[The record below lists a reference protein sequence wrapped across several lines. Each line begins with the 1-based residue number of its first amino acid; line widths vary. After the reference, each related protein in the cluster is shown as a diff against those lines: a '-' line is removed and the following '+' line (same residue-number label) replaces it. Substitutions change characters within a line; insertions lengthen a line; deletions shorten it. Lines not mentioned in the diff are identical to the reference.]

1 MARIVDISSNN
12 ADPDFRRLRRS
23 GVAGVYIKASE
34 GTSYTNPHAKRCY
47 DAAGGGRLA
56 RGFYH
61 FARPDQ
67 NPGAAGARREAQHF
81 VSVMRSMHG
90 GRHACKRGNLVPVL
104 DYEVRPA
111 ESDWRDAFMDEVW
124 KLCGHEVMLYTS
136 PGFNQWTG
144 PSVLARTAPSTARV
158 RGCRGC
164 SGCAARGR
172 GNGLDGAGLLARRG
186 GTPQAADPL
195 GIGSDGLHGTRRLAG
210 CGTRSGA

>member
-136 PGFNQWTG
+136 PGFNQWRPVRHKRFRRLWSAHYFVRRPMRTG
-144 PSVLARTAPSTARV
+144 GYKTYDLHQFTDRAVIPGAHGTIDCSRTRLP
-158 RGCRGC
+158 
-164 SGCAARGR
+164 
-172 GNGLDGAGLLARRG
+172 GLL
-186 GTPQAADPL
+186 
-195 GIGSDGLHGTRRLAG
+195 GLRCKRTR
-210 CGTRSGA
+210 